1 MTGRKMINTP
11 EKMAGNAWPLDLA
24 AVAAPMS
31 ELIKKSG
38 TTRIS
43 YMIP

>member
-24 AVAAPMS
+24 AVTTPMS
-31 ELIKKSG
+31 EIIKKSG
-38 TTRIS
+38 TTMIS
-43 YMIP
+43 DMIP